1 VGGDFSGSADK
12 YFLEF
17 FGEFAGDADL
27 GVWGKDFDE
36 SCECSG
42 KAMRRFEVDRSMF
55 AFGCCGNFVQA
66 AAGFLRH
73 KASKVKRK
81 SRETA
86 GNQGMNGCGWARNDF
101 EGEMFPLDG
110 TDDAFPRIGNS
121 GHAGIGNK
129 GDRLAT
135 ADPVQNFRLAR
146 SLVELLVAEKG
157 FFQLQV
163 LEKKASVPGVLC
175 GDQVGGS

>member
-1 VGGDFSGSADK
+1 
-12 YFLEF
+12 
-17 FGEFAGDADL
+17 
-27 GVWGKDFDE
+27 
-36 SCECSG
+36 
-42 KAMRRFEVDRSMF
+42 MP
-55 AFGCCGNFVQA
+55 FGCCGNFVEA
-66 AAGFLRH
+66 ATRFRRKKSPKIEGEGGES
-73 KASKVKRK
+73 ASD
-81 SRETA
+81 
-86 GNQGMNGCGWARNDF
+86 QGMDRCGWARNDF

-163 LEKKASVPGVLC
+163 LEKKASVPGVFC